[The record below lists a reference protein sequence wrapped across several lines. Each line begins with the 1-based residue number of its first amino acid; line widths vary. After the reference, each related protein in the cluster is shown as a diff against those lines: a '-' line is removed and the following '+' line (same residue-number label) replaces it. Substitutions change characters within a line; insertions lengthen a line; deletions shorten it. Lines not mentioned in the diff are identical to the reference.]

1 MAKAA
6 PAAEPSRTDDAAE
19 SGRRYRES
27 PAEAGRS

>member
-6 PAAEPSRTDDAAE
+6 PAAEPSRTDDAAKW
-19 SGRRYRES
+19 RRYRES